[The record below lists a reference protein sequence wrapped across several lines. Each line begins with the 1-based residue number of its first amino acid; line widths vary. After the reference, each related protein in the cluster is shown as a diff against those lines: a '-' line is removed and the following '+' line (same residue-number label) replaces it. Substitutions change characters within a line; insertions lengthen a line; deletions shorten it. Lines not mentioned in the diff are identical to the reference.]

1 MLNVILVFNSYSSL
15 AVKNLK
21 WAVKQ
26 VCHLKLSL
34 ICCKKNGKVYSK
46 QSYTIKLNSSPSS
59 VETGHPSFYPLTSG
73 HKTTDPS
80 QIPFFRA
87 MQVYTWAVLQFKSQ
101 EQPICSKHTYTRQ
114 LFRLL
119 PSLSMSSAHRSS
131 KISLQLRRR
140 PRQICRMIREGI
152 QLWKELLPCS
162 LDPDPTGKGPHP
174 RKGLSSYFQTPT
186 IIELK
191 VS

>member
-1 MLNVILVFNSYSSL
+1 
-15 AVKNLK
+15 
-21 WAVKQ
+21 
-26 VCHLKLSL
+26 
-34 ICCKKNGKVYSK
+34 
-46 QSYTIKLNSSPSS
+46 
-59 VETGHPSFYPLTSG
+59 
-73 HKTTDPS
+73 
-80 QIPFFRA
+80 

-131 KISLQLRRR
+131 KISRQLRQH
-140 PRQICRMIREGI
+140 PRQICRTIREGI

-191 VS
+191 VSYLLTTFSSKHADHKWKQKHCVSKYGALYSSVLFYGFVSQSLIFQSYTEDRELSGIQMHISCLKNSSVCDTSSILNKTF